1 MDGQRSIGSVL
12 SEAMAMVQ
20 DKIRDTSLASG
31 SPEFQGLVREALRL
45 LLQCQVY
52 VLRGEVFSANETL
65 EEFSAE
71 RLRFVLVPFLLA
83 EVEQLVQDDKRHA
96 HILRSKT
103 QLTQFMDQVER
114 LGLLGEGDKK
124 TWKRGGK
131 PPQDPAARR
140 DEKLE
145 RGRREMANKKRLRE
159 INAKMKENEAKGAD
173 SDVGIDEELFRE
185 SVLLEIQ
192 VAVKNSLEWI
202 DLIDQELPL
211 AEKMEHHRKL
221 EQASAGKMWAEPKRE
236 EKPPT
241 PNPIKIELPPGY
253 TQTPGPGGTVT
264 IDKARQLPQG
274 LLPAVAGTQREA
286 FERQVFRPG
295 FNMATMS
302 VEEAGERDY
311 QELLERTEREKAAAA
326 LRAEEPDEDDA
337 THYDRVTVYKDRD
350 WDAFKDDNVRSV
362 FCLLLSLNS
371 FAADWMWQHHWQS
384 GMIRTYAHY
393 CSLCVPQSVG
403 ISVAV
408 VDDSLAKALGPGEH
422 HRLDLGLPRP
432 QVCLVNRLGEEP
444 QPHVHEFGH
453 DHKDVL
459 VHVAYEAA
467 LLHHPSEEPITAK
480 LLHQVRVQTEHR
492 EVYRC
497 RAKLLHERLLLWLC
511 HVSTTHKNQHGDC
524 DALAASKWRWHQHYA
539 AESLQRLRL
548 WHATPSTHRHS
559 PPLRERRAPAG
570 KRSASETRKLL
581 LQALR

>member
-1 MDGQRSIGSVL
+1 
-12 SEAMAMVQ
+12 MVQ
-20 DKIRDTSLASG
+20 DKIRETSLASG
-31 SPEFQGLVREALRL
+31 SPEFQGLVREVLRL
-45 LLQCQVY
+45 LLQCQVH

-350 WDAFKDDNVRSV
+350 WDAFKDENVRSV
-362 FCLLLSLNS
+362 SSLLSLNCVFS
-371 FAADWMWQHHWQS
+371 AADWMRQHHWQS
-384 GMIRTYAHY
+384 RMIATYAH
-393 CSLCVPQSVG
+393 CSLCVSQSLGV
-403 ISVAV
+403 SVAV
-408 VDDSLAKALGPGEH
+408 VDDRLAKALCPAEND
-422 HRLDLGLPRP
+422 RLDLGLPRP
-432 QVCLVNRLGEEP
+432 QVCLVNCLGEET
-444 QPHVHEFGH
+444 QPHVHVFGH
-453 DHKDVL
+453 HHKHIF
-459 VHVAYEAA
+459 VHVADEAA
-467 LLHHPSEEPITAK
+467 LLHHPPEEPIAPK
-480 LLHQVRVQTEHR
+480 LLHQIREETEHR
-492 EVYRC
+492 EMYR
-497 RAKLLHERLLLWLC
+497 R
-511 HVSTTHKNQHGDC
+511 
-524 DALAASKWRWHQHYA
+524 
-539 AESLQRLRL
+539 
-548 WHATPSTHRHS
+548 
-559 PPLRERRAPAG
+559 
-570 KRSASETRKLL
+570 
-581 LQALR
+581 